1 MKNIIYP
8 FPCPIYQDFLDESS
22 FLEIQKN
29 SFEYIE
35 KNKEKFQYGW
45 NSSTLTT
52 FHFQKENKIDHFIND
67 EVLKKEIKNHV
78 SKYFNVW
85 RFKTEKV
92 NAEIN
97 DLWINIAQ
105 KGGYQEE
112 HNHGSFIF
120 SGVLYLQV
128 TEESGYF
135 QFVNPLES
143 EAILMGY
150 SDIFQELY
158 TIFPKNGMI
167 VLFPGWMRHK
177 ALPNRT
183 DQDRISISFNVEID
197 FIS

>member
-1 MKNIIYP
+1 MEDIIYP
-8 FPCPIYQDFLDESS
+8 FPCPIYQSFLDESS
-22 FLEIQKN
+22 FLEIQKY

-35 KNKEKFQYGW
+35 KNKENFQYGW
-45 NSSTLTT
+45 NSNTLTT
-52 FHFQKENKIDHFIND
+52 FPYQAKNQQRYFIKN
-67 EVLKKEIKNHV
+67 ETLKNEIKQHV
-78 SKYFNVW
+78 SKYFNIWEFENKKVTANIREVW
-85 RFKTEKV
+85 
-92 NAEIN
+92 
-97 DLWINIAQ
+97 LNISK
-105 KGGYQEE
+105 KGGYQEA
-112 HNHGSFIF
+112 HTHGDVMF

-128 TEESGYF
+128 NEESGYF

-183 DQDRISISFNVEID
+183 NQDRISISFNVEIE